1 MAGFVLVPLA
11 AVLVLSMFL
20 VIERGR
26 VPQSL
31 PVDRTGTFWLLP
43 LEDAEDP
50 AEMDPHPEVP
60 QWAWVDLPEGHYDL
74 PLRRR
79 YQPRQVSAAQSW
91 ALSLDD
97 GIARGWQDALEQDAA
112 ERHEAL
118 MAAYA
123 ATTAAFKTHAADD
136 VIDEALAA
144 VEAAKAGSEHA
155 RRQWHAVIYA

>member
-60 QWAWVDLPEGHYDL
+60 AWAWVD
-74 PLRRR
+74 
-79 YQPRQVSAAQSW
+79 SAW
-91 ALSLDD
+91 A
-97 GIARGWQDALEQDAA
+97 ARMDAA
-112 ERHEAL
+112 PAKDDCEARFEIL
-118 MAAYA
+118 EAAYA
-123 ATTAAFKTHAADD
+123 EFYEAISLAQRELVGAENFPQHMAEAQARLNAARAGWKWSSERWGAAM
-136 VIDEALAA
+136 ALP
-144 VEAAKAGSEHA
+144 
-155 RRQWHAVIYA
+155 R